1 MPNIKT
7 KTMNI
12 RAIIQKIKKSFNHQ
26 KELPNQAVLGFL
38 QVLESVQE
46 EGCSCDEVFIKID
59 EYVEREVDKK
69 DAADLMPL
77 VREHLDLCPD
87 CCEEY
92 EALLDVLEKTSREQK

>member
-1 MPNIKT
+1 
-7 KTMNI
+7 MNL
-12 RAIIQKIKKSFNHQ
+12 RAIIQKIKQSFDHHTE
-26 KELPNQAVLGFL
+26 ELPNETVLGFL

-46 EGCSCDEVFIKID
+46 EGCSCDEVFHHID

-69 DAADLMPL
+69 DAQELMPL

-92 EALLDVLEKTSREQK
+92 EALLDILEKTSKDKK